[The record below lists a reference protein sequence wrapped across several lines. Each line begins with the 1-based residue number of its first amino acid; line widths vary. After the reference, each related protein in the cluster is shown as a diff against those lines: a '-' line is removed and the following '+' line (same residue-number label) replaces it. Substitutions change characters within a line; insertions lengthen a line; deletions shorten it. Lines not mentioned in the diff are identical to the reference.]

1 MGENEIHGDEAYV
14 AEQER
19 QAAEEAVEAGGGPV
33 RSDEADESERALA
46 EAGQGE
52 SEGFELAEQDLIEN
66 ASHGADAAPDP
77 THLAGEA
84 EETAPQTEYGEADTE
99 ESEDA

>member
-1 MGENEIHGDEAYV
+1 MGDDEAIHGDEEYV

-19 QAAEEAVEAGGGPV
+19 AAAEEAIASGGGPV
-33 RSDEADESERALA
+33 SEEADESERALS

-52 SEGFELAEQDLIEN
+52 SEGFELAEEELIEN
-66 ASHGADAAPDP
+66 ASHEESATPDP
-77 THLAGEA
+77 THLQGMPEDDR
-84 EETAPQTEYGEADTE
+84 TGSEYAEADTE